1 MKRNKEKEFVGTRLI
16 KIIIQVPKSW
26 IYDQIV
32 TPLIARA
39 VLELSLPVLASVCM
53 DVHSTAKPT
62 QIGNLA
68 TTVSVL
74 IIEVK

>member
-16 KIIIQVPKSW
+16 KVSKSS
-26 IYDQIV
+26 IHDPIV

-68 TTVSVL
+68 TTVSIL
-74 IIEVK
+74 IIEVQ